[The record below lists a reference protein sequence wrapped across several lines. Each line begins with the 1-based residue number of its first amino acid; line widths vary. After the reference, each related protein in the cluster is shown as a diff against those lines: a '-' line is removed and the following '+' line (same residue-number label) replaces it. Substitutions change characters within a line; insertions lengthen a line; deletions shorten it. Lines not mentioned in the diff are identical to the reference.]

1 MGIDTY
7 VEKKKEAEARLEEL
21 NKNLESKKKDL
32 EKAINAFNGSIV
44 EQSDLE
50 VYIAIQEQKTTALD
64 NSIRKLD
71 TELDQMKQK
80 YNNLESS
87 QQVMKKR
94 EFWGKIGAEV
104 KQMLVGEE
112 SQYERILRSVKETAE
127 KAENEAVR
135 DRVSQRT
142 QMIQEVAENESRE
155 LARNIAAKMDIVK
168 LELIEVVISIR
179 HTSLILFLEY
189 PTIRFIIHERLCDV
203 DIWRQS
209 SLSYFLKQQTWTKFR
224 YWRIKGNNKSRK

>member
-7 VEKKKEAEARLEEL
+7 VEKKKEAEARQEEMARD
-21 NKNLESKKKDL
+21 LESKEKDL
-32 EKAINAFNGSIV
+32 ENAIKAFNGSIV

-71 TELDQMKQK
+71 KELDEMKKK

-87 QQVMKKR
+87 EKVMKKR

-104 KQMLVGEE
+104 KQMLVGDE
-112 SQYERILRSVKETAE
+112 SEYAGILRNVRETAE
-127 KAENEAVR
+127 KAEIEGVR
-135 DRVSQRT
+135 ERVSQRK
-142 QMIQEVAENESRE
+142 QMIVEVAENESRE

-168 LELIEVVISIR
+168 LDLIEVTDYIRRIRLVI
-179 HTSLILFLEY
+179 FVGY
-189 PTIRFIIHERLCDV
+189 
-203 DIWRQS
+203 
-209 SLSYFLKQQTWTKFR
+209 
-224 YWRIKGNNKSRK
+224 